1 MVSVLTVNEGKQMI
15 VKAVREGLGRFI
27 VLVNYL
33 TRPTKIERPVR
44 IQQEIDATA
53 KGLSLYQF
61 YACPFCVKTRRA
73 IHRLNV
79 PVSLIDAQG
88 NQQNRDD
95 LLNGGGA
102 IKVPC
107 LRIEANDNI
116 TWLYESNDIIS
127 YLNDRFDDT
136 VKTDNQSGSSLH

>member
-1 MVSVLTVNEGKQMI
+1 MI
-15 VKAVREGLGRFI
+15 VKAVREGLGRII
-27 VLVNYL
+27 VLVSYL
-33 TRPTKIERPVR
+33 TRPTKLERPVR
-44 IQQEIDATA
+44 DQQIIDASA

-88 NQQNRDD
+88 NQQNRDE
-95 LLNGGGA
+95 LLTGGGT

-107 LRIEANDNI
+107 LRIEENNEI
-116 TWLYESNDIIS
+116 TWMYESNNIIS

-136 VKTDNQSGSSLH
+136 VESGSSVH

>member
-1 MVSVLTVNEGKQMI
+1 MI

-44 IQQEIDATA
+44 VQQEIDASA
-53 KGLSLYQF
+53 KALSLYQF
-61 YACPFCVKTRRA
+61 YACPFCVKTRRT

-79 PVSLIDAQG
+79 PISFVDAQG
-88 NQQNRDD
+88 NQQNRED
-95 LLNGGGA
+95 LLTGGGA

-107 LRIEANDNI
+107 LRIDENNKT
-116 TWLYESNDIIS
+116 TWMYESNNIIS

-136 VKTDNQSGSSLH
+136 KQAGSAIL

>member
-1 MVSVLTVNEGKQMI
+1 MI

-44 IQQEIDATA
+44 EQQVIDKSA
-53 KGLSLYQF
+53 KSLSLYQF

-79 PVSLIDAQG
+79 PISMVDAQG
-88 NQQNRDD
+88 DQQNRDD
-95 LLNGGGA
+95 LLTGGGA

-107 LRIEANDNI
+107 LRIEENSKI
-116 TWLYESNDIIS
+116 TWMYESSDIIS
-127 YLNDRFDDT
+127 YLNDRFDDN
-136 VKTDNQSGSSLH
+136 NQPDSTSVH

>member
-1 MVSVLTVNEGKQMI
+1 MI
-15 VKAVREGLGRFI
+15 VKAVREGLGRVI

-33 TRPTKIERPVR
+33 TRPTQIERPVR
-44 IQQEIDATA
+44 IQQEINASA
-53 KGLSLYQF
+53 EGLSLYQF

-79 PVSLIDAQG
+79 PVSYIDAQS
-88 NQQNRDD
+88 NHQNRED

-107 LRIEANDNI
+107 LRIEEDDKI
-116 TWLYESNDIIS
+116 TWMYESSEIIS
-127 YLNDRFDDT
+127 YLNDRYDDT
-136 VKTDNQSGSSLH
+136 VDADYSVH